1 MNESPT
7 AAGGSTGTFDRWFR
21 LLEDYLNLFAA
32 FAIFVLML
40 VGVFQIVG
48 RTLFNFAIYGYI
60 DYIEQCTAIFAFLG
74 VAYCQRFGT
83 HIRMELL
90 LHVIPRRAL
99 WWVEALGV
107 LLAMI
112 VIAML
117 IEGSWYNFQRA
128 YFIGDS
134 TMDIQ
139 LPIWPGKLAVP
150 IAFGTLWIRLLLQFI
165 EYVRLGLNPGAE
177 PVGVPIIH
185 NPEEIAKAEIEEAFG
200 KGETLGSDEVF
211 GKVERGQ
218 V

>member
-7 AAGGSTGTFDRWFR
+7 SAADSNGLFDRWFR
-21 LLEDYLNLFAA
+21 IFEDFLNLFAA
-32 FAIFVLML
+32 LAIFVLML
-40 VGVFQIVG
+40 VGVGQIVG
-48 RTLFNFAIYGYI
+48 RSIFNIAIYGYI

-90 LHVIPRRAL
+90 LHMLPRRAL
-99 WWVEALGV
+99 WWAEALGV
-107 LLAMI
+107 VLAMV
-112 VIAML
+112 VITLL

-128 YFIGDS
+128 YLIGDS

-150 IAFGTLWIRLLLQFI
+150 VAFATLWVRLLLQLI
-165 EYVRLGLNPGAE
+165 EYVRLALNPDRE
-177 PVGVPIIH
+177 PRGVPVIH
-185 NPEEIAKAEIEEAFG
+185 RAEDVAKAEIEEA
-200 KGETLGSDEVF
+200 LGRT
-211 GKVERGQ
+211 ERGQ

>member
-1 MNESPT
+1 MNESPGS
-7 AAGGSTGTFDRWFR
+7 AADSTGLFDRWFR
-21 LLEDYLNLFAA
+21 VLEDFLNLFAA

-40 VGVFQIVG
+40 VGVGQIVG
-48 RTLFNFAIYGYI
+48 RSIFNVAIYGYI

-83 HIRMELL
+83 HIRMEIL
-90 LHVIPRRAL
+90 LHLLPRRAL

-107 LLAMI
+107 LLAMV
-112 VIAML
+112 VITLL

-128 YFIGDS
+128 YVIGDS

-150 IAFGTLWIRLLLQFI
+150 VSFATLWIRLLLQLI
-165 EYVRLGLNPGAE
+165 EYVRLALNPDRE
-177 PVGVPIIH
+177 PRGVPMIH
-185 NPEEIAKAEIEEAFG
+185 RAEDVAKAEIEEA
-200 KGETLGSDEVF
+200 LGRT
-211 GKVERGQ
+211 ERGQ

>member
-7 AAGGSTGTFDRWFR
+7 SAADSNGLFDRWFR
-21 LLEDYLNLFAA
+21 ILEDFLNLFAA
-32 FAIFVLML
+32 LAIFVLML
-40 VGVFQIVG
+40 VGVGQIVG
-48 RTLFNFAIYGYI
+48 RSIFNIAIYGYI

-90 LHVIPRRAL
+90 LHMLPRRAL
-99 WWVEALGV
+99 WWAEALGV
-107 LLAMI
+107 VLAMV
-112 VIAML
+112 VITLL

-128 YFIGDS
+128 YLIGDS

-150 IAFGTLWIRLLLQFI
+150 VAFATLWIRLLLQLI
-165 EYVRLGLNPGAE
+165 EYVRLALNPDRE
-177 PVGVPIIH
+177 PRGVPVVH
-185 NPEEIAKAEIEEAFG
+185 RAEDVAKAEIEEA
-200 KGETLGSDEVF
+200 LGRT
-211 GKVERGQ
+211 ERGQ

>member
-7 AAGGSTGTFDRWFR
+7 SAADSNGLFDRWFR
-21 LLEDYLNLFAA
+21 IFEDFLNLFAA
-32 FAIFVLML
+32 LAIFVLML
-40 VGVFQIVG
+40 VGVGQIVG
-48 RTLFNFAIYGYI
+48 RSIFNIAIYGYI

-90 LHVIPRRAL
+90 LHLLPRRAL

-107 LLAMI
+107 
-112 VIAML
+112 VIAMVVITLL

-128 YFIGDS
+128 YLIGDS

-150 IAFGTLWIRLLLQFI
+150 VAFATLWIRLLLQLI
-165 EYVRLGLNPGAE
+165 EYVRLALNPDRE
-177 PVGVPIIH
+177 PRGVPVIH
-185 NPEEIAKAEIEEAFG
+185 RAEDVAKAEIEEA
-200 KGETLGSDEVF
+200 LGRT
-211 GKVERGQ
+211 ERGQ

>member
-7 AAGGSTGTFDRWFR
+7 SAADSNGLFDRWFR
-21 LLEDYLNLFAA
+21 ILEDFLNLFAA

-40 VGVFQIVG
+40 VGVGQVVG
-48 RTLFNFAIYGYI
+48 RSLFNVAIYGYI

-90 LHVIPRRAL
+90 LHVLPRRAL

-107 LLAMI
+107 
-112 VIAML
+112 VIAMVVITLL

-128 YFIGDS
+128 YLIGDS

-150 IAFGTLWIRLLLQFI
+150 VAFATLWLRLLLQLI
-165 EYVRLGLNPGAE
+165 GYLRLAFNPGAV
-177 PVGVPIIH
+177 PIGVPVVH
-185 NPEEIAKAEIEEAFG
+185 KPEEVAKAEIEEA
-200 KGETLGSDEVF
+200 LGRT
-211 GKVERGQ
+211 ERGQ

>member
-7 AAGGSTGTFDRWFR
+7 SAADSNGLFDRWFR
-21 LLEDYLNLFAA
+21 IFEDFLNLFAA
-32 FAIFVLML
+32 LAIFVLML
-40 VGVFQIVG
+40 VGVGQIVG
-48 RTLFNFAIYGYI
+48 RSIFNIAIYGYI

-90 LHVIPRRAL
+90 LHLLPRRAL

-107 LLAMI
+107 
-112 VIAML
+112 VIAMVVITLL

-128 YFIGDS
+128 YLIGDS

-150 IAFGTLWIRLLLQFI
+150 VAFATLWVRLLLQLI
-165 EYVRLGLNPGAE
+165 EYVRLALNPDRE
-177 PVGVPIIH
+177 PRGVPVIH
-185 NPEEIAKAEIEEAFG
+185 RAEDVAKAEIEEA
-200 KGETLGSDEVF
+200 LGRT
-211 GKVERGQ
+211 ERGQ